1 MIIQNVTN
9 QATPPSQAALPAP
22 VVSSAVADT
31 SKASA
36 PIVAVEPA
44 PLSTEQVS
52 PEVLKNAVSVIN
64 QVLQL
69 SSSNLQF
76 TVDNETK
83 KPIIRLVDTKTGEL
97 IRQIPSE
104 ETLAISRSIDAALQ
118 RQGLLFQQVA

>member
-1 MIIQNVTN
+1 MIIQNVIN